1 MCRIHPDESR
11 CDYRSHREKNGDP
24 GGGGIPGPSKLT
36 VWKKSSMS
44 FQGTD
49 GFTVFDQRGR
59 LVFRVDNY
67 SRRGQCASGGGG
79 GLVLMDG
86 VGNALL
92 TLRPQ
97 VLSMQC
103 QWHAYKGENSY
114 GKRTPDLRVF
124 SMRRSSLLFHNN
136 KSEAEVFLGGCGKHG
151 QAPDFTIE
159 GSFTRRNCIIRSST
173 GEIAAKISRKRVNT
187 TVLLG
192 DDVFSLVVQPGF
204 DPELAMAFVVILD
217 RICKK
222 AYTPVLC
229 S

>member
-1 MCRIHPDESR
+1 MCRIHPDEDR
-11 CDYRSHREKNGDP
+11 CKYRPRRERNGDS
-24 GGGGIPGPSKLT
+24 GGDAVSPSKLT

-49 GFTVFDQRGR
+49 GFTVFDQRGG

-67 SRRGQCASGGGG
+67 SRKGQCAYGGG

-103 QWHAYKGENSY
+103 QWHAYKGENDN
-114 GKRTPDLRVF
+114 GKRTPNLRVF
-124 SMRRSSLLFHNN
+124 SMRRTSLLFHKNGN
-136 KSEAEVFLGGCGKHG
+136 IEAEELH
-151 QAPDFTIE
+151 
-159 GSFTRRNCIIRSST
+159 
-173 GEIAAKISRKRVNT
+173 GEITAKISRKRANT
-187 TVLLG
+187 VVLLG

-204 DPELAMAFVVILD
+204 DQELAMAFVVILD
-217 RICKK
+217 RICRKP
-222 AYTPVLC
+222 YTPVLC

>member
-11 CDYRSHREKNGDP
+11 CEYQSRREKNGDP
-24 GGGGIPGPSKLT
+24 VGGGGGGVGSLT

-49 GFTVFDQRGR
+49 GFTVFDDRGR

-79 GLVLMDG
+79 LVLMDG

-92 TLRPQ
+92 TLRPK

-103 QWHAYKGENSY
+103 QWHAYKGENDY
-114 GKRTPDLRVF
+114 GKKTPNLRVF

-136 KSEAEVFLGGCGKHG
+136 SKSEAEVFLGGRVKHG

-173 GEIAAKISRKRVNT
+173 GEVAAKISRKRATT

-192 DDVFSLVVQPGF
+192 DDVFSLAVQPGF

-222 AYTPVLC
+222 AYKPVLC